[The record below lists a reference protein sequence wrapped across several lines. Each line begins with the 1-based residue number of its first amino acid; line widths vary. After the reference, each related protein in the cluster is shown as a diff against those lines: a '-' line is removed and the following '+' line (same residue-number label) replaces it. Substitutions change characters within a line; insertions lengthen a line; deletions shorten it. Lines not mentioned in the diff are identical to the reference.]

1 LARRVISLLRSNRVA
16 SERGIRVIAAQGT
29 ARVKLKIALP
39 AFPRILGL
47 EGRESYRERGWS
59 CYAALTV

>member
-16 SERGIRVIAAQGT
+16 SERGIRVIAAQET

-47 EGRESYRERGWS
+47 DGRDGG
-59 CYAALTV
+59 